1 MTQQLQD
8 GLLEVEG
15 KIQEMISLMRE
26 KCTDND
32 LEKARSKRDK
42 HYGDMSTGYILEDE
56 KGSVTTTMHTHTHLA
71 LGDTLR
77 TKIKLCQYDESLEVE
92 LGKLSEQR
100 VHVLERILESHAGTE
115 RNKRGIGQAE

>member
-26 KCTDND
+26 KWTDSD

-42 HYGDMSTGYILEDE
+42 HYGDMSTGYIMER
-56 KGSVTTTMHTHTHLA
+56 KKRAVTTTMHTHTHLA

-77 TKIKLCQYDESLEVE
+77 TKIKMCQYDESLEVE

-100 VHVLERILESHAGTE
+100 VDVLERILESHLSE
-115 RNKRGIGQAE
+115 RKSLCASLQD